1 MFISRAI
8 LILVSSLDLIFVVAA
23 CTAGKGIV
31 KVASLYS
38 TTTFYDSNSIS
49 HSHA

>member
-31 KVASLYS
+31 KVAS
-38 TTTFYDSNSIS
+38 TTKFYDRNSI
-49 HSHA
+49 